1 LHGGFIIVIAL
12 QTDELGRQKVIWL
25 FTHHKEASAL
35 VAVLVADYNLLLD
48 IGAATVIATT
58 GSHLDVMRRMAAC
71 CMCISRLESYTNS
84 AVNEQAQKKVP
95 A

>member
-12 QTDELGRQKVIWL
+12 QTDELGREKVIWL
-25 FTHHKEASAL
+25 VTHHKEASAL
-35 VAVLVADYNLLLD
+35 VDYDLLLD